1 MQSEDPDAL
10 SATSA
15 SMIAPSSLFDSQE
28 AANKAITYTACQT
41 VFGTAKLVE
50 RILAH
55 LPAKQLFVDQRVC
68 KAFANAIA
76 SSPSIQVKMF
86 RRLPHHS
93 QKQASG
99 SADSSMEGK
108 PPAQQEVS
116 GGAQL
121 ATNPQPCPV
130 LSPWLVVVPGMRKCT
145 KGMRVRP
152 RDVKVQFR
160 WRRSARQ
167 CFVTTKD
174 DSYLDT
180 YFCDPPCRTITV
192 QQTYL
197 IDGDD
202 LENTQDVQMD
212 RPMTIREVLDKAL
225 DQTGPITD
233 SFSQEP
239 LIQCGTMRA
248 VMEFY
253 EQGKGCTDG
262 SKTVLSKVE
271 FVLHGVHHPVILKD
285 STDDLLWSHRLP
297 NRKVVSSQTRARMAT

>member
-1 MQSEDPDAL
+1 M
-10 SATSA
+10 
-15 SMIAPSSLFDSQE
+15 
-28 AANKAITYTACQT
+28 YTACQT
-41 VFGTAKLVE
+41 VFGTAELVE
-50 RILAH
+50 QILAH

-68 KAFANAIA
+68 KIFANAIA
-76 SSPSIQVKMF
+76 TSPSIQVKMF

-99 SADSSMEGK
+99 SVGNSMEGK
-108 PPAQQEVS
+108 PPTQHEVS
-116 GGAQL
+116 GGAKL
-121 ATNPQPCPV
+121 ATNPQPRPI
-130 LSPWLVVVPGMRKCT
+130 LSPWFVVVPRMRKCT

-160 WRRSARQ
+160 WRRSARRY
-167 CFVTTKD
+167 FVTIKD

-180 YFCDPPCRTITV
+180 YFCHPPCRTITV
-192 QQTYL
+192 QHTYFV
-197 IDGDD
+197 DGDD
-202 LENTQDVQMD
+202 FENTQDVQID

-248 VMEFY
+248 IIAFY
-253 EQGKGCTDG
+253 EQEKGCTDG

-271 FVLHGVHHPVILKD
+271 FILHGVHHPVILED
-285 STDDLLWSHRLP
+285 STDDLLWNHRLP
-297 NRKVVSSQTRARMAT
+297 NRKVVSTQTRERMAT